1 MNPNY
6 RTLHNDIGMI
16 QRSNNGWD
24 LWFDNGDLV
33 KAEDFHSLQVGI
45 IIACLT
51 SWNYMNRY
59 GNPTYSVFGNRAY
72 QLLKANKGGMVEYK
86 IQQFF
91 MECLKRMRRVY
102 DVVNLKVK
110 EVPYAPYT
118 YFVEFKVISINN
130 ELVDG
135 TFTISTDTGKSSSYI
150 DYATYM
156 PYASNENDLIIDL
169 YLKNEYGGGLEG
181 EVLYMYLKRGD
192 GNYESRGVVGQTDEN
207 GYLRV
212 TYNPWNDEDEDTRHS
227 DDVNIIYFDYHGN
240 TTYNPSTS
248 KRTQF
253 RTELFTYHIEFL
265 ENEIRTKE
273 KYVDLK
279 VKLTRESLVDHEIY
293 PIGYTTVTIIDR
305 MGGKIYDAT
314 TNANG
319 EAIIKVE
326 IFESG
331 NFTTSYND
339 SSDMIG
345 VSIIKQTPTID
356 FTPTKYELFVGD
368 PFELR
373 AMVTDN
379 DDEPMENIEVIF
391 KENDGVIGKVITD
404 ANGVAIL
411 SNPLTTDGSHDFTAS
426 IVGNNFYE
434 SVETSELTVVANKH
448 ETQLSLEMLTS
459 SAIVGNNVEF
469 KATVVEEVSE
479 NNFVGLYGLSVK
491 FTDGNKVLGT
501 VVTDNGVAVLS
512 TNNLSV
518 GEHTITAQVVETPN
532 YSSSDDSIEIE
543 VLDHDYS
550 LDLRGAIIGMYHEV
564 YTVQVSVALYD
575 HGVLSDGVN
584 FGDDSLIIESV
595 ETGDEWDMEESD
607 STKIFETT
615 YSMANEISPVELTFN
630 ASWMGLTATKTFDIY
645 PIINLHLDG
654 SEDVTNLIQGY
665 ETTIENNKY
674 GGAKQVG
681 YLSDGFD
688 NTRDWV
694 VTMNYQRSKWDGGL
708 SLFFNPY
715 TSEDCQCG
723 ENNGWA
729 CIFKNGQEDILQW
742 LDGYIKINKG
752 SNLSNTGIRYTWV
765 NNEICNVKIVKKAST
780 ITYYENDALKGS
792 YSFSNLANS
801 PKFYIG
807 FMTWSERSTN
817 IISDITVNYT
827 NMNN

>member
-72 QLLKANKGGMVEYK
+72 QLLKANKGSMVEYK

-156 PYASNENDLIIDL
+156 AYASNENDLIIDL

-192 GNYESRGVVGQTDEN
+192 GDYEFRGVVGQTDEN

-212 TYNPWNDEDEDTRHS
+212 TYNPWDDEDEDTRHDG

-265 ENEIRTKE
+265 ENAISTKE

-305 MGGKIYDAT
+305 VGGKIYDAT

-331 NFTTSYND
+331 NFTTLYNN
-339 SSDMIG
+339 SSDMVG

-373 AMVTDN
+373 AVVTDN

-391 KENDGVIGKVITD
+391 KEDNEIIGKVTTD
-404 ANGVAIL
+404 ANGVAML
-411 SNPLTTDGSHDFTAS
+411 SNPLATDGSHDFTAS

-459 SAIVGNNVEF
+459 SAIVGKNVEF

-491 FTDGNKVLGT
+491 FTEGNNVLGT
-501 VVTDNGVAVLS
+501 VVTDNGVAILS
-512 TNNLSV
+512 TDKLSA
-518 GEHTITAQVVETPN
+518 GEHTISAQVVETPN
-532 YSSSDDSIEIE
+532 YSTSNDSIDIE

-550 LDLRGAIIGMYHEV
+550 LELTGAIVGIYNGE
-564 YTVQVSVALYD
+564 YTAQVRVALYD
-575 HGVLSDGVN
+575 HGVLSNGVLY
-584 FGDDSLIIESV
+584 GEDDEDKLIIECNETDDVWKV
-595 ETGDEWDMEESD
+595 ETSNSTQVFETEYTTFDGDETTALTFTATWDDLSSSLPLELIKPT
-607 STKIFETT
+607 TKILAT
-615 YSMANEISPVELTFN
+615 YVVSQ
-630 ASWMGLTATKTFDIY
+630 W
-645 PIINLHLDG
+645 
-654 SEDVTNLIQGY
+654 
-665 ETTIENNKY
+665 
-674 GGAKQVG
+674 GGQIVG
-681 YLSDGFD
+681 YLYDMYD
-688 NTRDWV
+688 
-694 VTMNYQRSKWDGGL
+694 QPL
-708 SLFFNPY
+708 SSQYIRCTY
-715 TSEDCQCG
+715 TYWNRLYEKTLRTA
-723 ENNGWA
+723 E
-729 CIFKNGQEDILQW
+729 
-742 LDGYIKINKG
+742 DGYF
-752 SNLSNTGIRYTWV
+752 GI
-765 NNEICNVKIVKKAST
+765 S
-780 ITYYENDALKGS
+780 
-792 YSFSNLANS
+792 ANS
-801 PKFYIG
+801 NYSEIEFFYDGDYIYSASYKAIDINDEE
-807 FMTWSERSTN
+807 TW
-817 IISDITVNYT
+817 DDV
-827 NMNN
+827 